1 MLKAVAFF
9 DCAAQT
15 CSCSFRIGP
24 YVWAAQSY
32 LKSFDLVV
40 IFRLLCES
48 AGSDKLMPH

>member
-32 LKSFDLVV
+32 LKSRDLVV
-40 IFRLLCES
+40 VFRLLCES
-48 AGSDKLMPH
+48 ADSDKLTPH